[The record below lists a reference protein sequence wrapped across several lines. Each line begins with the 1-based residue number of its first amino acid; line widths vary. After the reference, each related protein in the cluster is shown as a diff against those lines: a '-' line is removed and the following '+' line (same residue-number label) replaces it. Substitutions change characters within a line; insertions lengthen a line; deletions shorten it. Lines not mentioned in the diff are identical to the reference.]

1 MNFLDD
7 EPCTRV
13 ILNILSRIFLS
24 GVDTLLWH
32 VLSVY
37 VTVKSSG
44 NSNRNIFLSVGVLDF
59 YPIRNSTLT
68 CIQLACK
75 FIAYVQYRVHTTA
88 LSCAFLSHGM
98 SEFHATGMFS
108 LAADT
113 LLRVHVGTCKYAKRA
128 LSLSLADGWHGVS
141 HTPTAACYYCS
152 VCPKPKPCAAT
163 PLVLVWAEKEISHE
177 FSTRNKN
184 KWMKKFFAIIKVGLP
199 RRVVCICFDWWW
211 LWKSVHSNAY
221 HRCIATGQSPRI
233 RWRTRNNVQVSV
245 EKSMEKYPQKSRN
258 TRSSV

>member
-1 MNFLDD
+1 M
-7 EPCTRV
+7 
-13 ILNILSRIFLS
+13 SRS
-24 GVDTLLWH
+24 N
-32 VLSVY
+32 VLEIPTGIYSY
-37 VTVKSSG
+37 QSEYWIS
-44 NSNRNIFLSVGVLDF
+44 
-59 YPIRNSTLT
+59 
-68 CIQLACK
+68 IQLEIPHQLVLNLHASLLPMFSTGYILLRSHVHFSHTEWASFMQPACSLSPP
-75 FIAYVQYRVHTTA
+75 I
-88 LSCAFLSHGM
+88 LSCACML
-98 SEFHATGMFS
+98 E
-108 LAADT
+108 
-113 LLRVHVGTCKYAKRA
+113 HVNTRNAR
-128 LSLSLADGWHGVS
+128 SLSLADGWHGVS

-199 RRVVCICFDWWW
+199 RRVVCICFDLWW

-245 EKSMEKYPQKSRN
+245 KKAESIEKYPQKSRN
-258 TRSSV
+258 TSSSV